1 MFVDSEVLESTYV
14 SAVQC
19 NAVIPAAGSN
29 DAAAYVTAH
38 TYTSTGHAMSYPI
51 SSCVLD
57 YRPTGG
63 YGQALATHRPS
74 AKSSMVPHGNPP
86 YVSYLTVAEN
96 LTSDDDDGMLD

>member
-19 NAVIPAAGSN
+19 NAVILAAGSS
-29 DAAAYVTAH
+29 DAA
-38 TYTSTGHAMSYPI
+38 TYASTGHAMSYPI

-63 YGQALATHRPS
+63 YSQALTTHRPS